1 MSFRIDENGKSVFI
15 SVDSSEISANP
26 LYRAFKAKTFTKND
40 ITLNFIILDIL
51 YGGVDASANE
61 IGEKITSE
69 YLCFF
74 YDPVILDV
82 STIRIKLSKYL
93 KLGIITTMKQ
103 GKKLLYSLDKTEI
116 NLACIYDN

>member
-61 IGEKITSE
+61 IADKITSE